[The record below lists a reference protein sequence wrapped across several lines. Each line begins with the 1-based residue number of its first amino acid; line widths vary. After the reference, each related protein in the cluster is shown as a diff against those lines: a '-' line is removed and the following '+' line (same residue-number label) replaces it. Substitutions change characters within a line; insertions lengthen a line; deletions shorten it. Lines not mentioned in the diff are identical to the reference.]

1 MKLHSLG
8 RLALVPAAVV
18 GLALVVMVVAAPAAA
33 AGGPS
38 GSDVQMDGGARAMC
52 AVTTTGAVHCWGD
65 DSYHQAPDTVPGTF
79 VQVSAGYSHACGLK
93 TDQKIA
99 CWGANTYL
107 DCDGGGGY
115 CHEEYAGQANP
126 PSVLS
131 QQVSAGD
138 YHTCSLQLDG
148 YVDCW
153 GMESDGSMDSIGP
166 NSWVAT
172 AFWHTCAIRKG
183 DSQAECWGDNAT
195 MGKMAQPPAGGKFTK
210 LATGENH
217 ACGITPE
224 GDVKCWGG
232 NTWGQAPDF
241 RPGPYMEIGAGD
253 LFTCGLK
260 KSEETGSGLK
270 PSGEIDCWGYNFYG
284 QTNAPDGLWTTLGVG
299 DSFACASNTNTNVWQ
314 CWGWNLHGNAP
325 RNKDLPQASAPE
337 TSPPIVQI
345 VLTPPEPDGGAGW
358 YRNPVK
364 VDPQA
369 SDDTEIAELRC
380 VLDPPYVPGSFD
392 ALSAEPCAYLGGKL
406 VSGERAHT
414 FYAAAKD
421 PWGNV
426 SPVVS
431 ASFKID
437 ATPPKLICPI
447 VQPFLLGSGPYQVG
461 ISVSDF
467 GSGVDRANST
477 LFGHV
482 ATDTVGPKSA
492 TFTAFDFAGNS
503 ATQVCTYSVIYDF
516 GGFYP
521 PVKAEPALNT
531 VQAGSAVP
539 LKFGLG
545 GDQGLKIFADG
556 FPASMQV
563 DCTSREPAGVG
574 AATKTAGGSSLSYDT
589 ASGQY
594 SYVWKTDKG
603 WAGTCRIL
611 VLKLADDTWHVAG
624 FRFR

>member
-1 MKLHSLG
+1 MTA
-8 RLALVPAAVV
+8 RLFNRTLTPGVARAAALAAVIA
-18 GLALVVMVVAAPAAA
+18 LALVVIVVAAPSAYAD
-33 AGGPS
+33 GPT

-65 DSYHQAPDTVPGTF
+65 NSYHQAPESVPGTF
-79 VQVSAGYSHACGLK
+79 VQVSAGYSHACGVR
-93 TDQKIA
+93 TDKKIA

-115 CHEEYAGQANP
+115 CHEEYVGQANP

-138 YHTCSLQLDG
+138 YHTCSLQVDG

-166 NSWVAT
+166 NSWVAA

-183 DSQAECWGDNAT
+183 DSEAECWGDNAT
-195 MGKMAQPPAGGKFTK
+195 MGKMAQPPAGVKFIK

-224 GDVKCWGG
+224 GAAKCWGG
-232 NTWGQAPDF
+232 NTWGQAPDL
-241 RPGPYMEIGAGD
+241 RPGAYMEIGAGD

-260 KSEETGSGLK
+260 E
-270 PSGEIDCWGYNFYG
+270 SGEIDCWGYNFYG
-284 QTNAPDGLWTTLGVG
+284 QTNAPDGIWTTLGVG

-337 TSPPIVQI
+337 TNPPIVQI

-406 VSGERAHT
+406 VSGEGSHT

-426 SPVVS
+426 SPVASV
-431 ASFKID
+431 SFKID

-461 ISVSDF
+461 ISVSDS
-467 GSGVDRANST
+467 GSGVDAARST

-503 ATQVCTYSVIYDF
+503 ATQECTYNVIYSY

-521 PVKAEPALNT
+521 PVKAGPAVNAVT
-531 VQAGSAVP
+531 AGSSVP
-539 LKFGLG
+539 LKFSLG
-545 GDQGLKIFADG
+545 GSQGLNVIEKG
-556 FPASMQV
+556 YPASGALDCETMQPTGDV
-563 DCTSREPAGVG
+563 QATASAGKSG
-574 AATKTAGGSSLSYDT
+574 LSYDL

-594 SYVWKTDKG
+594 TYAWKTEKA
-603 WAGTCRIL
+603 WAGTCGYLSLRLIDGTEHR
-611 VLKLADDTWHVAG
+611 ATFH
-624 FRFR
+624 FE

>member
-1 MKLHSLG
+1 
-8 RLALVPAAVV
+8 
-18 GLALVVMVVAAPAAA
+18 
-33 AGGPS
+33 
-38 GSDVQMDGGARAMC
+38 
-52 AVTTTGAVHCWGD
+52 
-65 DSYHQAPDTVPGTF
+65 
-79 VQVSAGYSHACGLK
+79 
-93 TDQKIA
+93 
-99 CWGANTYL
+99 
-107 DCDGGGGY
+107 
-115 CHEEYAGQANP
+115 
-126 PSVLS
+126 
-131 QQVSAGD
+131 
-138 YHTCSLQLDG
+138 
-148 YVDCW
+148 
-153 GMESDGSMDSIGP
+153 
-166 NSWVAT
+166 
-172 AFWHTCAIRKG
+172 
-183 DSQAECWGDNAT
+183 
-195 MGKMAQPPAGGKFTK
+195 MAQPRPGEKFTK

-232 NTWGQAPDF
+232 NTWGQAPEF
-241 RPGPYMEIGAGD
+241 RAGPYKQIAAGD

-260 KSEETGSGLK
+260 V
-270 PSGEIDCWGYNFYG
+270 SGEIDCWGYNFYG
-284 QTNAPDGLWTTLGVG
+284 QTNAPDGIWTTLGVG
-299 DSFACASNTNTNVWQ
+299 DAYACASNTETNVWQ

-337 TSPPIVQI
+337 ANPPIVQI

-503 ATQVCTYSVIYDF
+503 ATQECTYSVIYDF
-516 GGFYP
+516 GGFYR
-521 PVKAEPALNT
+521 PVKSEPGVNA
-531 VQAGSAVP
+531 VEAGSSVP
-539 LKFGLG
+539 LKFSLG
-545 GDQGLKIFADG
+545 GNQGLEVTEKG
-556 FPASMQV
+556 YPASGSL
-563 DCTSREPAGVG
+563 DCKTMDPGG
-574 AATKTAGGSSLSYDT
+574 DLQATKTAGKTGLTYDA

-594 SYVWKTDKG
+594 TYVWKTEKE
-603 WAGTCRIL
+603 WAGTCRYL
-611 VLKLADDTWHVAG
+611 SLKLIDGTEHRAA
-624 FRFR
+624 FQFK